1 MITTSVTLGFS
12 HALPP
17 ARRQWSRHGKPY
29 PRTVLRTVL
38 LPALAVAG
46 VIVSVAMVVIGYPEA
61 NGIQTVLLELSSLP
75 LSFAVA
81 VGIVI
86 LDRRAVRPL
95 GRRTQVVLLT
105 GLGFIALGLLM
116 MMWAYLPG
124 PRELVHIGQ
133 LLVWI
138 GLFAGLLV
146 TIRRLP
152 RRPFTSYHVI
162 ERDTD
167 DEDVEDP
174 ADPGQAPS
182 L

>member
-1 MITTSVTLGFS
+1 M
-12 HALPP
+12 
-17 ARRQWSRHGKPY
+17 
-29 PRTVLRTVL
+29 LRTL
-38 LPALAVAG
+38 FLPALAVAG
-46 VIVSVAMVVIGYPEA
+46 VILGVAMVVIGYPEA
-61 NGIQTVLLELSSLP
+61 NGVQTVLLELSSLP

-81 VGIVI
+81 IGIVI
-86 LDRRAVRPL
+86 LDHRAVRPL
-95 GRRTQVVLLT
+95 GRRTQAVLLT
-105 GLGFIALGLLM
+105 GLGFIALGLLT

-152 RRPFTSYHVI
+152 RRRFTSYHVV
-162 ERDTD
+162 ERDAD
-167 DEDVEDP
+167 DEGVEDP
-174 ADPGQAPS
+174 ADSEQTPS

>member
-1 MITTSVTLGFS
+1 
-12 HALPP
+12 
-17 ARRQWSRHGKPY
+17 
-29 PRTVLRTVL
+29 VLRTAF

-46 VIVSVAMVVIGYPEA
+46 VILSVAMVVIGYPEA

-81 VGIVI
+81 IGIVI
-86 LDRRAVRPL
+86 LDRRAERPL

-152 RRPFTSYHVI
+152 RRRFTSYHVV
-162 ERDTD
+162 ERD
-167 DEDVEDP
+167 DEEEDAEDP
-174 ADPGQAPS
+174 ADPEERPS

>member
-1 MITTSVTLGFS
+1 V
-12 HALPP
+12 
-17 ARRQWSRHGKPY
+17 
-29 PRTVLRTVL
+29 PRTIL

-46 VIVSVAMVVIGYPEA
+46 VIISVAMVVIGYPEA
-61 NGIQTVLLELSSLP
+61 NGTQTVLLELSSLP

-81 VGIVI
+81 IGIVI
-86 LDRRAVRPL
+86 LDRRATRPL

-124 PRELVHIGQ
+124 PREFVHIGQ

-152 RRPFTSYHVI
+152 RRPFTSYHVV
-162 ERDTD
+162 ERDED

-174 ADPGQAPS
+174 ADPGRTPS